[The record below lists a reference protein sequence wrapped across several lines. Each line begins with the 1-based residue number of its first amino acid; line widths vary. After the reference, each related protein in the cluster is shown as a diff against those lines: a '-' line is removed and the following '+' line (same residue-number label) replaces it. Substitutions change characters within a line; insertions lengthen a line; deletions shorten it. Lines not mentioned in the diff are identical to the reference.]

1 MAIASRI
8 GRRLIGGS
16 RHRDLSVDGAGHVA
30 SPSRDEPIV
39 RSDPHPTAPGMS
51 GVVPLLQTG
60 RIYVYLY
67 ASLLARVRSYDVDVP
82 NKTIYVSDGDMPLYR
97 RAQELAG
104 DNLSAAISAA
114 LRRYV
119 DVEEGRREGFDE
131 IIVRVG
137 PGKGRKVRFTGI
149 LLGEWVNSSF
159 SRVETFRV
167 YRGRTGKFV
176 LHVERSPDYTMV
188 DAEGK
193 PAGWRGYL
201 GIGNISYGNSPGE
214 STLDIVATLDELR
227 ERIPPQLYDMVAGSA
242 QQPAVEDLDI

>member
-1 MAIASRI
+1 M
-8 GRRLIGGS
+8 
-16 RHRDLSVDGAGHVA
+16 
-30 SPSRDEPIV
+30 
-39 RSDPHPTAPGMS
+39 
-51 GVVPLLQTG
+51 
-60 RIYVYLY
+60 
-67 ASLLARVRSYDVDVP
+67 P
-82 NKTIYVSDGDMPLYR
+82 NKTIYVSDGDLSLFQ

-104 DNLSAAISAA
+104 GNLSAAISAA

-119 DVEEGRREGFDE
+119 DVEEGRRTGFDE

-137 PGKGRKVRFTGI
+137 PGKGRKVRFVGI

-159 SRVETFRV
+159 NRVETFRV

-176 LHVERSPDYTMV
+176 LHTERSPDYTMV

-214 STLDIVATLDELR
+214 STLEVVATLEELR
-227 ERIPPQLYDMVAGSA
+227 ERIPPQLYDMVAGPA
-242 QQPAVEDLDI
+242 RQPAVEELDI

>member
-1 MAIASRI
+1 
-8 GRRLIGGS
+8 
-16 RHRDLSVDGAGHVA
+16 
-30 SPSRDEPIV
+30 
-39 RSDPHPTAPGMS
+39 
-51 GVVPLLQTG
+51 
-60 RIYVYLY
+60 
-67 ASLLARVRSYDVDVP
+67 VP
-82 NKTIYVSDGDMPLYR
+82 NKTIYVSEGDLPIYQ

-104 DNLSAAISAA
+104 DNLSAAIAAA

-137 PGKGRKVRFTGI
+137 PGKGRKVRFVGVF
-149 LLGEWVNSSF
+149 LGEWLNSSF

-176 LHVERSPDYTMV
+176 LHIERSPDYSVV

-214 STLDIVATLDELR
+214 SILEVVETLEELR
-227 ERIPPQLYDMVAGSA
+227 ERIPSQLYDMVAGPA
-242 QQPAVEDLDI
+242 QQPPVEDIDV

>member
-1 MAIASRI
+1 
-8 GRRLIGGS
+8 
-16 RHRDLSVDGAGHVA
+16 
-30 SPSRDEPIV
+30 
-39 RSDPHPTAPGMS
+39 
-51 GVVPLLQTG
+51 
-60 RIYVYLY
+60 
-67 ASLLARVRSYDVDVP
+67 VP
-82 NKTIYVSDGDMPLYR
+82 NKTIYVSEGDLGLYQ

-104 DNLSAAISAA
+104 GNLSAAISAA

-119 DVEEGRREGFDE
+119 DVEEGKRQGFDE

-137 PGKGRKVRFTGI
+137 PGKGRKVRFTGV

-176 LHVERSPDYTMV
+176 LHTERSPDYTML

-201 GIGNISYGNSPGE
+201 GIGNISYANTPGE
-214 STLDIVATLDELR
+214 STLEVIATLDELR
-227 ERIPPQLYDMVAGSA
+227 ERIPPQLYELVAGPA
-242 QQPAVEDLDI
+242 QRPAVEDLDI

>member
-1 MAIASRI
+1 MATLPEWR
-8 GRRLIGGS
+8 
-16 RHRDLSVDGAGHVA
+16 
-30 SPSRDEPIV
+30 
-39 RSDPHPTAPGMS
+39 
-51 GVVPLLQTG
+51 
-60 RIYVYLY
+60 
-67 ASLLARVRSYDVDVP
+67 YDADVP
-82 NKTIYVSDGDMPLYR
+82 NKTIYVSEGDLPLYQ
-97 RAQELAG
+97 RAQELTG
-104 DNLSAAISAA
+104 DNLSAAIAAA

-119 DVEEGRREGFDE
+119 DVEEGKREGFDE

-137 PGKGRKVRFTGI
+137 PGKGRKVRFTGVF
-149 LLGEWVNSSF
+149 LGEWLNTSF

-176 LHVERSPDYTMV
+176 LHTERSPDYSVV

-214 STLDIVATLDELR
+214 SSLEVIESLDELR

-242 QQPAVEDLDI
+242 KQPPLEDLDI

>member
-1 MAIASRI
+1 MA
-8 GRRLIGGS
+8 
-16 RHRDLSVDGAGHVA
+16 V
-30 SPSRDEPIV
+30 SPE
-39 RSDPHPTAPGMS
+39 G
-51 GVVPLLQTG
+51 
-60 RIYVYLY
+60 
-67 ASLLARVRSYDVDVP
+67 SYDARVP
-82 NKTIYVSDGDMPLYR
+82 NKTIYVSDGDIPLYQ

-137 PGKGRKVRFTGI
+137 PGKGRKVRFIGV

-176 LHVERSPDYTMV
+176 LHIERSPDYTMV
-188 DAEGK
+188 DEEGK

-214 STLDIVATLDELR
+214 STLEVVTSLEELR

-242 QQPAVEDLDI
+242 RQPAVEDLDI

>member
-1 MAIASRI
+1 
-8 GRRLIGGS
+8 
-16 RHRDLSVDGAGHVA
+16 
-30 SPSRDEPIV
+30 
-39 RSDPHPTAPGMS
+39 
-51 GVVPLLQTG
+51 
-60 RIYVYLY
+60 
-67 ASLLARVRSYDVDVP
+67 VP
-82 NKTIYVSDGDMPLYR
+82 NKTIYVSDGDLPIYQ

-137 PGKGRKVRFTGI
+137 PGKGRKVRFIGV

-167 YRGRTGKFV
+167 YRGRTGKYV
-176 LHVERSPDYTMV
+176 VHIERSPDYSMV

-201 GIGNISYGNSPGE
+201 GMGEISYGTTPAE
-214 STLDIVATLDELR
+214 STLEIVESLDELR
-227 ERIPPQLYDMVAGSA
+227 ARIPQQLYDSVAASA
-242 QQPAVEDLDI
+242 HQPTVEDLDI

>member
-1 MAIASRI
+1 M
-8 GRRLIGGS
+8 
-16 RHRDLSVDGAGHVA
+16 
-30 SPSRDEPIV
+30 EW
-39 RSDPHPTAPGMS
+39 
-51 GVVPLLQTG
+51 
-60 RIYVYLY
+60 
-67 ASLLARVRSYDVDVP
+67 SYDVHVP
-82 NKTIYVSDGDMPLYR
+82 NKTIYVSDGDLPIYQ

-104 DNLSAAISAA
+104 DNLSAAIAAA

-137 PGKGRKVRFTGI
+137 PGKGRKVRFVGVF
-149 LLGEWVNSSF
+149 LGEWLNSSF

-176 LHVERSPDYTMV
+176 LHIERSPDYSVV

-214 STLDIVATLDELR
+214 SILEVVETLEELR
-227 ERIPPQLYDMVAGSA
+227 ERIPSQLYDMVAGPA
-242 QQPAVEDLDI
+242 QQPPVEDIDV